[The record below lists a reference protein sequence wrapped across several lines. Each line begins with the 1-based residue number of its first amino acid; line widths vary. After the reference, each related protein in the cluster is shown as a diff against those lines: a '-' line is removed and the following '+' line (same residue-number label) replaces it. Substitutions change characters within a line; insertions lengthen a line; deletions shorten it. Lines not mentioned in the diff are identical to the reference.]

1 MSHPHTR
8 VYTICHA
15 RAMVDIFR
23 RRADNMRS
31 YADSVLSL
39 SREHGLLHWTAFGQ
53 IIDGWSVTTCGDTD
67 RGIELLRAGVAAWQK
82 AGARLWLPLFL
93 TLEAE
98 ACAKAGR
105 SDDTLEVIDC
115 AISASQRSGERWYLA
130 EMLRIKARVLSQAN
144 HTNDQVETLLAK
156 SLEIARSQQARCW
169 ELRAACDLA
178 LVWQSNSRVKE
189 ALELLQPIYTRFT
202 EGFDAVDLQ
211 RARQILG
218 SLEPKESRKG
228 PKLNKPTSKRSRS

>member
-1 MSHPHTR
+1 
-8 VYTICHA
+8 
-15 RAMVDIFR
+15 MVDIFR
-23 RRADNMRS
+23 RRPDNMRS

-39 SREHGLLHWTAFGQ
+39 SREHGLSHWTAFGR

-105 SDDTLEVIDC
+105 SDDTLELINC

-130 EMLRIKARVLSQAN
+130 EMLRIKARVLSQAD
-144 HTNDQVETLLAK
+144 HTSDQVETLLAK

-178 LVWQSNSRVKE
+178 LLWRSNSRVKE
-189 ALELLQPIYTRFT
+189 ALELLQPIYTKFT
-202 EGFDAVDLQ
+202 EGFGTADLQ
-211 RARQILG
+211 HARQILG
-218 SLEPKESRKG
+218 SLKPNESRKG
-228 PKLNKPTSKRSRS
+228 PKPNKPASKPSRS

>member
-1 MSHPHTR
+1 VKRGEEMSHPHTR

-39 SREHGLLHWTAFGQ
+39 SREHG
-53 IIDGWSVTTCGDTD
+53 
-67 RGIELLRAGVAAWQK
+67 GVAAWQK

-144 HTNDQVETLLAK
+144 HTNDQFETLLAK

-178 LVWQSNSRVKE
+178 LLWQSNSRVKE

-202 EGFDAVDLQ
+202 EGFDTVDLQ

>member
-1 MSHPHTR
+1 
-8 VYTICHA
+8 
-15 RAMVDIFR
+15 MVDIFR
-23 RRADNMRS
+23 RRPDNMRS

-39 SREHGLLHWTAFGQ
+39 FREHGLLHWTAFGQ
-53 IIDGWSVTTCGDTD
+53 IIDGWSATTCGDTD

-144 HTNDQVETLLAK
+144 HTNDQFETLLAK

-178 LVWQSNSRVKE
+178 LLWQSNSRVKE
-189 ALELLQPIYTRFT
+189 ALELLQPI
-202 EGFDAVDLQ
+202 
-211 RARQILG
+211 
-218 SLEPKESRKG
+218 
-228 PKLNKPTSKRSRS
+228 

>member
-1 MSHPHTR
+1 M
-8 VYTICHA
+8 VYYTGRLLA
-15 RAMVDIFR
+15 K
-23 RRADNMRS
+23 
-31 YADSVLSL
+31 LSTVG
-39 SREHGLLHWTAFGQ
+39 RLLPAAIPIEESNFFG
-53 IIDGWSVTTCGDTD
+53 
-67 RGIELLRAGVAAWQK
+67 RVAAWQK

-178 LVWQSNSRVKE
+178 LLWQSNSRVKE
-189 ALELLQPIYTRFT
+189 ALELLQPI
-202 EGFDAVDLQ
+202 
-211 RARQILG
+211 
-218 SLEPKESRKG
+218 
-228 PKLNKPTSKRSRS
+228 